1 MARPPRTIRMNLRD
15 IPSPSHT
22 PGASALPVTP
32 FSLNTNRDTTR
43 LSTSNV
49 VVKLREKKEDA
60 TEEGV
65 PKWQEGRV
73 TMLVLNMVDKTGN
86 NVSVQ
91 RGSDV

>member
-1 MARPPRTIRMNLRD
+1 MNLRD

-86 NVSVQ
+86 NVSVWK
-91 RGSDV
+91 GSDV

>member
-1 MARPPRTIRMNLRD
+1 MNLRD

-22 PGASALPVTP
+22 AGASALPVTP

-49 VVKLREKKEDA
+49 VVKPREKKEDA

>member
-1 MARPPRTIRMNLRD
+1 MTGRYILKIAKKVVLRELKPE
-15 IPSPSHT
+15 IAEKERSE
-22 PGASALPVTP
+22 
-32 FSLNTNRDTTR
+32 
-43 LSTSNV
+43 
-49 VVKLREKKEDA
+49 KEKKEDA

>member
-1 MARPPRTIRMNLRD
+1 MNLRD

-32 FSLNTNRDTTR
+32 FSLNTSRDTTR

-86 NVSVQ
+86 NVSVWK
-91 RGSDV
+91 GSDV